1 MRRLEEVVA
10 KLDARCREP
19 LKITWE
25 EPLALAAPRTASW
38 ESTQPGRVGSLSVS
52 GDLHN
57 NSGVESE
64 PLADLAIFP
73 LSTVAGGSSNTRST
87 LIYRISFFSLK

>member
-1 MRRLEEVVA
+1 MNICREENVRRLEEVVA

-52 GDLHN
+52 GVLH
-57 NSGVESE
+57 SEADVECD
-64 PLADLAIFP
+64 PFAALAVFP
-73 LSTVAGGSSNTRST
+73 
-87 LIYRISFFSLK
+87 